1 LSFASISSVPAAMA
15 WRTLF
20 LSANADGLMLGDD
33 AGGKIGQRIAGLDC
47 GDGVRNIIGL
57 LRAAVGLYGGHA
69 YPFP

>member
-33 AGGKIGQRIAGLDC
+33 RIVLNGHLPAGEVDHATVVGDVPGVTGCLEQRH
-47 GDGVRNIIGL
+47 V
-57 LRAAVGLYGGHA
+57 
-69 YPFP
+69 